1 MIENNNLFREKIEEL
16 DKMTVE
22 EIEAL
27 LSSNME
33 QLEPKPQKLINCAH
47 EIVFKITANV
57 LMENEK
63 REIIG
68 TEEVC
73 EKNFHIPVP
82 VDKDYKIFMQAFFE
96 HVERCLLTSIK
107 ENN

>member
-1 MIENNNLFREKIEEL
+1 MEYDDLFKQKLEEL

-22 EIEAL
+22 EIQGL
-27 LSSNME
+27 LSSNIE
-33 QLEPKPQKLINCAH
+33 QLNQKPKKLIDCAH
-47 EIVFKITANV
+47 EIVFTVTANV

-73 EKNFHIPVP
+73 TKNFHIPVP
-82 VDKDYKIFMQAFFE
+82 VDKDYKVFMKAFFE
-96 HVERCLLTSIK
+96 HIEKCLLTSIK
-107 ENN
+107 ETN